1 MYKANYFVSEL
12 DVELCQILY
21 LSEEFS
27 FPQ

>member
-1 MYKANYFVSEL
+1 MYEAYYFVSEL
-12 DVELCQILY
+12 DVKLCQVLY